1 MLTLALAAPP
11 ISACARALLDVVRA
25 NNNAAAA
32 AASARAFVVDG
43 TTVGR
48 VLPKSAAAL
57 GRYAIF
63 DVSEE
68 AITLRG
74 DAGATLEERS
84 KAVTEV
90 ICDLRAEGSV
100 PMLDGWRDEAFA
112 VRTSFFAS
120 PSLVVERAAAGLF
133 GAPAYGVFVNCYT
146 EGADGRPASMWLAR
160 RAKSKPT
167 WPGLLD
173 CLAAG
178 GMAAG
183 EMPLGAIRKEAA
195 EEAGVPPRLAGAI
208 QPAGGVCYTGFDE
221 TGWAL
226 KRDVLYT
233 FDLRCGDDFVPRAVD
248 GEVEEFSLT
257 PMDEVARLVE
267 RQAGERLF
275 KPNVAVVI
283 ADFLLRRG
291 FVSPDDDGYLE
302 LLAELRNAELR

>member
-133 GAPAYGVFVNCYT
+133 GAPAYGV
-146 EGADGRPASMWLAR
+146 S
-160 RAKSKPT
+160 
-167 WPGLLD
+167 
-173 CLAAG
+173 
-178 GMAAG
+178 
-183 EMPLGAIRKEAA
+183 
-195 EEAGVPPRLAGAI
+195 
-208 QPAGGVCYTGFDE
+208 
-221 TGWAL
+221 
-226 KRDVLYT
+226 
-233 FDLRCGDDFVPRAVD
+233 
-248 GEVEEFSLT
+248 
-257 PMDEVARLVE
+257 
-267 RQAGERLF
+267 
-275 KPNVAVVI
+275 
-283 ADFLLRRG
+283 
-291 FVSPDDDGYLE
+291 
-302 LLAELRNAELR
+302 